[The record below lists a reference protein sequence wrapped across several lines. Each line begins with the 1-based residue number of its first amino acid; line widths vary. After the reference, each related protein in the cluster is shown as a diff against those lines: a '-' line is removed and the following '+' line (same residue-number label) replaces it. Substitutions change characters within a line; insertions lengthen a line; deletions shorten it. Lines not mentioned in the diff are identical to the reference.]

1 MYRVRPVLTV
11 VMPAHNEQ
19 DYLEGAV
26 ETVLEGLRT
35 RVEPFAVLIVENG
48 STDATRAVAR
58 SLVASH
64 QEVQALF
71 LDPADYGAALRAG
84 LLGAEGEWVVN
95 FDVDFVDLSFL
106 RQALEVAEREGAAIV
121 VGSKRSPGAD
131 DRRAL
136 GRKAVT
142 AVFSKL
148 LRYGFGLGV
157 SDTHGLKLLRRP
169 AMAPLAQVSRF
180 GGDIFDTELILRAE
194 RAGLVVTE
202 IPVRVNDQRP
212 PRTPILRRIPRSLLG
227 LAKLRVALWRS
238 PFS

>member
-1 MYRVRPVLTV
+1 
-11 VMPAHNEQ
+11 MPAHNEQ
-19 DYLEGAV
+19 DYLQGAV

-35 RVEPFAVLIVENG
+35 RIEPFAVLIVENG
-48 STDATRAVAR
+48 STDGTRAVAR
-58 SLVASH
+58 SLAASH

-71 LDPADYGAALRAG
+71 LVPADYGAALRAG

-106 RQALEVAEREGAAIV
+106 CQALEVAEREGAAIV

-131 DRRAL
+131 DRRAW

-142 AVFSKL
+142 AVFSQL
-148 LRYGFGLGV
+148 LHFGFGLGV

-212 PRTPILRRIPRSLLG
+212 PRTPIVRRIPRSLLG
-227 LAKLRVALWRS
+227 LAKLRVTLWRS